1 MLKLLILSE
10 AGDRTTNEVAQW
22 LLSWGVDFVRLNTE
36 DAVRVLDVSPSSGR
50 VAVQVRG
57 RELNLADFDRMWL
70 RRGVLRLECLAET
83 MSALA
88 NIRAGRKLQG
98 FVQNEWARLREYIFF
113 CLERRAVLGSFARYN
128 MNKLCVLHI
137 AKECGLDIPETL
149 ISEDSSR
156 IEALVAQKQLITKPI
171 SEAITYGDTP
181 GGYFK
186 LLTAPVDTTDLEQ
199 KDILPSLVQERLDK
213 WVELRIFYLRKRCYT
228 AAIFSQDN
236 VATAVDFRNYSST
249 KNRVVPF
256 SLPGHVAQKIELLM
270 RKLNLDTGSIDM
282 VLTRDMR
289 YVFLEVNP
297 VGNIEMVSKPCNY
310 PIEREIAKVL
320 SNGIE
325 TA

>member
-1 MLKLLILSE
+1 MTQMLKLLILSE

-98 FVQNEWARLREYIFF
+98 FVQNEWARLREYMFF

-156 IEALVAQKQLITKPI
+156 IEALVAQK
-171 SEAITYGDTP
+171 
-181 GGYFK
+181 
-186 LLTAPVDTTDLEQ
+186 
-199 KDILPSLVQERLDK
+199 
-213 WVELRIFYLRKRCYT
+213 
-228 AAIFSQDN
+228 
-236 VATAVDFRNYSST
+236 
-249 KNRVVPF
+249 
-256 SLPGHVAQKIELLM
+256 
-270 RKLNLDTGSIDM
+270 
-282 VLTRDMR
+282 
-289 YVFLEVNP
+289 
-297 VGNIEMVSKPCNY
+297 
-310 PIEREIAKVL
+310 
-320 SNGIE
+320 
-325 TA
+325 